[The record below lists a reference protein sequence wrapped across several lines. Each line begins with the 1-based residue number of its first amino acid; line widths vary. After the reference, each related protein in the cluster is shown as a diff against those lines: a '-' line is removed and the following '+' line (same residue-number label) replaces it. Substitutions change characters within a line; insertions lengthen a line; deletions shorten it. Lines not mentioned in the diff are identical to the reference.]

1 MINNY
6 IRHTIVALF
15 FLMSIGIGLTWAQ
28 SKNIDS
34 LYGVHIIKKLASKAY
49 KGRGY
54 GLGGDRK
61 AAHLIADE
69 FRKMGVQ
76 PLSGYGYFHEFTLD
90 ANIFPNKV
98 SVKLNHQKLRP
109 GIDYL
114 VWAGSP
120 TIKGTFHL
128 VHASR
133 MQLYNNKS
141 IDSLVHLAA
150 DKFLFIDNR
159 TVNPET
165 AEQKALIK
173 EALLRLRNDPTLA
186 IKGVVIFSKDKL
198 TQTAQTEQGI
208 RPVLLVNR
216 ADLAPA
222 AMQEIEVNI
231 VSRFLKDYVTQNV
244 AAMVKG
250 TTQPDSMLF
259 ITAHYDHIGV
269 MGKKAIFHGANDNAS
284 GTAFML
290 SLAKYYAANPPRYSM
305 VFVGFSGEESGLLGS
320 QAFVENP
327 PIDLSKIKFLINFD
341 MVGTGED
348 GITVVNAPLFPRAF
362 GILQQANET
371 HHYLKQVKS
380 RGESCNSDHCPFFQK
395 GVPSFFIYT
404 MGGIAA
410 YHDVFDRAE
419 TLPLTEF
426 ADLKRLVIDFS
437 EKL

>member
-6 IRHTIVALF
+6 IRYTTGILLFLTTIGVN
-15 FLMSIGIGLTWAQ
+15 TTRAQ
-28 SKNIDS
+28 DKNTDS
-34 LYGVHIIKKLASKAY
+34 LYGRHIIKKLASKSF

-54 GLGGDRK
+54 GLGGDKK

-69 FRKMGVQ
+69 FKKMGAQ
-76 PLSGYGYFHEFTLD
+76 PLPGYGYFHEFTLG
-90 ANIFPNKV
+90 ANIFPKTV
-98 SVKLNHQKLRP
+98 SVKLNDKKLRP
-109 GIDYL
+109 GVDYL

-120 TIKGTFHL
+120 TIKGTFRL
-128 VHASR
+128 VHALR
-133 MQLYNNKS
+133 AQLYHHKS
-141 IDSLVHLAA
+141 IDSLAHLAA
-150 DKFLFIDNR
+150 DQFLFIDNR
-159 TVNPET
+159 LANTET
-165 AEQKALIK
+165 AEQKAFIND
-173 EALLRLRNDPTLA
+173 ALLRLRNDPALA
-186 IKGVVIFSKDKL
+186 IKGVVIFSNDKL
-198 TQTAQTEQGI
+198 TQTAQTKQGI
-208 RPVLLVNR
+208 RPVLLVND
-216 ADLAPA
+216 ADIEPV

-231 VSRFLKDYVTQNV
+231 VSRFIKDYVTQNV

-284 GTAFML
+284 GTALML
-290 SLAKYYAANPPRYSM
+290 SLAKYYAAHPPGYSV

-320 QAFVENP
+320 QAFVEHP
-327 PIDLSKIKFLINFD
+327 PVDLSKIKFLLNFD

-348 GITVVNAPLFPRAF
+348 GITVVNAPLFPKAF
-362 GILQQANET
+362 DILQQANET

-410 YHDVFDRAE
+410 YHDIFDRAE

-426 ADLKRLVIDFS
+426 ADLKRLVINFS